1 MSRWNA
7 VTQKLPPARRTRPIG
22 PACTERRWTPLG
34 RRLGITRHAV
44 QRRALLVAMQGM
56 VWQQPTEYA
65 EILGDPIVRAVA
77 AAVLH
82 GRIDAARL
90 VGKRDFGGGRR
101 LIGLQDAAGTRH
113 YLLAQPTPG
122 TDRWL
127 PEAVHV
133 LTEYPRP
140 TRAHTAA

>member
-7 VTQKLPPARRTRPIG
+7 VTQKLPPARRTRPND

-56 VWQQPTEYA
+56 SWQRPTQYK
-65 EILGDPIVRAVA
+65 EILDDPIVQAVA
-77 AAVLH
+77 GTVLH
-82 GRIDAARL
+82 GRIDVARL
-90 VGKRDFGGGRR
+90 VGQRDLGDGRR

-127 PEAVHV
+127 SEVIHV

-140 TRAHTAA
+140 THLHTAA

>member
-1 MSRWNA
+1 MSRSNA
-7 VTQKLPPARRTRPIG
+7 VTQQQPPAPRTPPVD
-22 PACTERRWTPLG
+22 PARAERRWTPLG
-34 RRLGITRHAV
+34 RRLGLTRHAV
-44 QRRALLVAMQGM
+44 QRRALLVALQGM
-56 VWQQPTEYA
+56 VWQQPNQCA
-65 EILGDPIVRAVA
+65 EVLGDPIVRAVA
-77 AAVLH
+77 GAVFN

-90 VGKRDFGGGRR
+90 VGQRDLGGGRR

-127 PEAVHV
+127 SEVVHV